1 MVLPER
7 VRIVEV
13 GPRDGLQNEAAPVP
27 TAAKVEFVRGLIAAG
42 LRDIEVTSFVLP
54 RAVPQLADAEAL
66 LGELPAAAGVTYSA
80 LVPNERGL
88 DRALQS
94 GIRRIAVFTAASETF
109 TTRNIGMTIDESLR
123 VFAQVIPRAR
133 AANMTVRA
141 YLSTSF
147 VCPFEGS
154 IPMERV
160 TDLTQRLLALGA
172 DEVSISDTIGAAAPT
187 DVVRT
192 VEHILTSAPRERI
205 ALHFHDTHG
214 MALANIYA
222 GLQLGIT
229 TFDASAGG
237 MGGCPFAPGAAGNV
251 ATEDVVYMLDKMGIQ
266 SGVCANAVLQA
277 AEPIGRI
284 LGRDF
289 GSAQWRCRGGARHMN
304 R

>member
-1 MVLPER
+1 MLPER

-27 TAAKVEFVRGLIAAG
+27 TAAKVEFVRGLVAAG
-42 LRDIEVTSFVLP
+42 LRDIEVTSFVHP
-54 RAVPQLADAEAL
+54 RAVPQLADAEAV
-66 LGELPAAAGVTYSA
+66 LGELSAAAGVTYSA

-109 TTRNIGMTIDESLR
+109 TTKNIGMAIDESLR
-123 VFAQVIPRAR
+123 VFGRVIPRAR

-147 VCPFEGS
+147 VCPFEGP
-154 IPMERV
+154 IPVERV
-160 TDLTQRLLALGA
+160 ADLTQRLLAMGA

-187 DVVRT
+187 DVVQT
-192 VEHILTSAPRERI
+192 VNHVLTTAPRERI

-251 ATEDVVYMLDKMGIQ
+251 ATEDVVHMLEKMGIQ
-266 SGVCANAVLQA
+266 TGVRVKEVLEA

-284 LGRDF
+284 LGKDF
-289 GSAQWRCRGGARHMN
+289 GSAQWRCRGGAHPMN